1 MINLF
6 FIVLSQSKSG
16 FEAEDM
22 TEVEKEE
29 IITKAKKWFTE
40 SIAANHIA
48 NAKKLEN
55 AKEFQINPFT
65 AVYLAS
71 FLKGKLDADGIA
83 RVLVYPRVLGTSIAT
98 SFGMQIQKFTSEVLN
113 AFQSTTRGIDIEFN
127 DCLDGK
133 RKYCQLKA
141 GPNTINK
148 DDIETIHRHF
158 KGVKDLARINNLS
171 LSLDQF
177 VVGIVYGEKKQINDH
192 YHKLEEDY
200 DYHVFVG
207 KNFWHRLT
215 GDEDFYS
222 DLLEAITKVAI
233 EANFKEELERIIS
246 KLADEDMI
254 KELAKV

>member
-1 MINLF
+1 
-6 FIVLSQSKSG
+6 
-16 FEAEDM
+16 M

-29 IITKAKKWFTE
+29 IIKKAKKWFAE

-55 AKEFQINPFT
+55 PKEFHINPFT

-113 AFQSTTRGIDIEFN
+113 AFQSTTGGIDIEFN

-141 GPNTINK
+141 GPYTINK
-148 DDIETIHRHF
+148 DDIATIDGHF
-158 KGVKDLARINNLS
+158 QTIKGTAKANNLS

-177 VVGIVYGEKKQINDH
+177 VVGIVYGEKKEINDH
-192 YHKLEEDY
+192 YKKLEKKYNY
-200 DYHVFVG
+200 DIFIG
-207 KNFWHRLT
+207 KNFWHHLT
-215 GDEDFYS
+215 GDEHFYS

-233 EANFKEELERIIS
+233 EANFKEELETIIS
-246 KLADEDMI
+246 KLADEDII
-254 KELAKV
+254 KELANVEK

>member
-1 MINLF
+1 
-6 FIVLSQSKSG
+6 
-16 FEAEDM
+16 M

-29 IITKAKKWFTE
+29 IIAKAKTWFTE

-48 NAKKLEN
+48 NTKKLKN
-55 AKEFQINPFT
+55 AEEFQINPFT

-71 FLKGKLDADGIA
+71 FLKGTLDADGIA
-83 RVLVYPRVLGTSIAT
+83 RVLVYPRVLGTSIST
-98 SFGMQIQKFTSEVLN
+98 SFGTQIQRFTSDVLN
-113 AFQSTTRGIDIEFN
+113 AFKSTTSGIDIEFN
-127 DCLDGK
+127 DYLDGK

-148 DDIETIHRHF
+148 DDVETIHRHF
-158 KGVKDLARINNLS
+158 KSVKDLARTNNLS

-177 VVGIVYGEKKQINDH
+177 VVGIVYGEKKQINGH
-192 YHKLEEDY
+192 YQKLEKDY

-215 GDEDFYS
+215 GDEHFYS

-233 EANFKEELERIIS
+233 EANFKEELEKIIS
-246 KLADEDMI
+246 KLADEKII
-254 KELAKV
+254 KDLANVEK